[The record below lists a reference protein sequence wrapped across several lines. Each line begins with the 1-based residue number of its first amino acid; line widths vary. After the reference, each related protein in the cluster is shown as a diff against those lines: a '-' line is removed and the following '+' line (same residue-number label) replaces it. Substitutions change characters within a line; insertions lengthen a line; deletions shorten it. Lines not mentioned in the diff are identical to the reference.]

1 MLQKHVMSYFDELE
15 SLKEMSIDANKAF
28 MDILVLAV
36 IADGEVTDEE
46 LAQLDEELLRLPFI
60 WDKDVVGC
68 IVRGVETDGTGIYN
82 VAGDGVMTLKEV
94 AGRLG
99 KRFIGLP
106 ANIVGGALSVLS
118 KYELSQ
124 YGPEQV
130 RFLQYRPVL
139 GNDRLKRDFGYRPE
153 LTSRQVFDLYADR

>member
-60 WDKDVVGC
+60 WDKDVEAEVTQHSSLTRELLTNQ
-68 IVRGVETDGTGIYN
+68 RGEP
-82 VAGDGVMTLKEV
+82 GVMEGFLESLAHRIDTQELREV
-94 AGRLG
+94 ALRM
-99 KRFIGLP
+99 FIAVAQSDGFREDEMQMCH
-106 ANIVGGALSVLS
+106 AIGD
-118 KYELSQ
+118 K
-124 YGPEQV
+124 
-130 RFLQYRPVL
+130 
-139 GNDRLKRDFGYRPE
+139 FG
-153 LTSRQVFDLYADR
+153 FDGSAIDSLIAEIAETL